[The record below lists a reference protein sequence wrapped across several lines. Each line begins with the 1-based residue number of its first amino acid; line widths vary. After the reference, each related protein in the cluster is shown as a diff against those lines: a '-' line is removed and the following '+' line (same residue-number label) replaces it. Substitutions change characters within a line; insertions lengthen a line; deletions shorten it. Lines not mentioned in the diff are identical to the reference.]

1 MTLDLHGQTCE
12 LATLRMR
19 STFEACRH
27 HGVRELL
34 IIHGQGHHSDR
45 QEGPVLKKLV
55 RDMLDYEFKLRVREY
70 RSARPREGGD
80 GATMVSLR

>member
-12 LATLRMR
+12 QASMRMR
-19 STFEACRH
+19 STFESCLH

-34 IIHGQGHHSDR
+34 IIHGQGHHSNQ

-55 RDMLDYEFKLRVREY
+55 RDMLDYEFNLRVREY
-70 RSARPREGGD
+70 RSAGLREGGD
-80 GATMVSLR
+80 GATLVLLR